1 MLRGDRAAI
10 LTGVAKHS
18 LWAIVFIG
26 SIGRDETKSKK
37 EGDLILI
44 FTFVLSIAVF
54 NPACGGYN
62 YEFEFETCERV

>member
-1 MLRGDRAAI
+1 LA
-10 LTGVAKHS
+10 L
-18 LWAIVFIG
+18 
-26 SIGRDETKSKK
+26 SKK